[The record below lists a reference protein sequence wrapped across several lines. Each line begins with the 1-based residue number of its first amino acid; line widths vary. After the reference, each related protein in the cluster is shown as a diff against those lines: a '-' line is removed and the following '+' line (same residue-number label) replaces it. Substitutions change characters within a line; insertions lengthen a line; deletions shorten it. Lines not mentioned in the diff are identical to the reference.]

1 MKGMRVNAD
10 DFDITAVLN
19 REFELLLSLARQK
32 DIALTHQLSH
42 AIMVYGDPD
51 MIRLVLRNLIS
62 NAIKFT
68 PAHGCINIRY
78 LMLSEK
84 IELIV
89 EDNGVGIAEADQHK
103 VLSNIY
109 YSTGGTQNE
118 KGCGLGLPLSKDFIE
133 RNEGEIWF
141 DSEVGKG
148 TSFHFTL
155 PLSEEENN
163 TRRGYMFT
171 ITTDQLKNMTQVSAV
186 NEKS

>member
-1 MKGMRVNAD
+1 
-10 DFDITAVLN
+10 
-19 REFELLLSLARQK
+19 
-32 DIALTHQLSH
+32 
-42 AIMVYGDPD
+42 MVYGDPD

-68 PAHGCINIRY
+68 PSHGSINIHY

-89 EDNGVGIAEADQHK
+89 EDNGVGIAEADQPK

-133 RNEGEIWF
+133 RNGGQIWF
-141 DSEVGKG
+141 SSQVGKG

-163 TRRGYMFT
+163 TRRGYTFT
-171 ITTDQLKNMTQVSAV
+171 ITTDQLKNMTQESVV